1 MPPGSG
7 GLGCRAAAQAGWLYR
22 MAMFAVSLQAA
33 AEAPNYRVDVV
44 NHSGFGLD
52 EVDLAVAR
60 FSDPVIR
67 LQTQRHVVSGATAAF
82 DLGSCSD
89 VRQFAASAFIGNR
102 EVLHTADI
110 NPSPSC
116 HTEIEITH
124 T

>member
-1 MPPGSG
+1 MR
-7 GLGCRAAAQAGWLYR
+7 CAVKAVCAASLAIA
-22 MAMFAVSLQAA
+22 AVLTPTAPASAVHQAA
-33 AEAPNYRVDVV
+33 APSYRVDVV

-67 LQTQRHVVSGATAAF
+67 LQTQRHVVSGATASF
-82 DLGSCSD
+82 DLGPCSD
-89 VRQFAASAFIGNR
+89 VRQFAASAFIGSR

-116 HTEIEITH
+116 HTQIEITH

>member
-1 MPPGSG
+1 M
-7 GLGCRAAAQAGWLYR
+7 RR
-22 MAMFAVSLQAA
+22 A
-33 AEAPNYRVDVV
+33 AEAVCAAALALAAAVATAPQASAAHQAEAAQNYRVDVV

-67 LQTQRHVVSGATAAF
+67 LQNQRHVVSGAIASF

-89 VRQFAASAFIGNR
+89 VRKFAASAFIGNR
-102 EVLHTADI
+102 EVLHTGDI
-110 NPSPSC
+110 DPSPNC

>member
-1 MPPGSG
+1 MR
-7 GLGCRAAAQAGWLYR
+7 RAAK
-22 MAMFAVSLQAA
+22 AVYAASLALAA
-33 AEAPNYRVDVV
+33 AVATAPSASAAHQAEAPNYRVDVV

-67 LQTQRHVVSGATAAF
+67 LQTQRHVVSGTTATF

>member
-1 MPPGSG
+1 MRRAI
-7 GLGCRAAAQAGWLYR
+7 RAACAA
-22 MAMFAVSLQAA
+22 SLVLAA
-33 AEAPNYRVDVV
+33 AIASAPPASAVHQAYEPNYRVDVV

-67 LQTQRHVVSGATAAF
+67 LQTQRTVVSGATASF
-82 DLGSCSD
+82 DLGRCSD

-102 EVLHTADI
+102 EVLHTGDI
-110 NPSPSC
+110 SPSPSC

>member
-1 MPPGSG
+1 MRRAVMALCAAS
-7 GLGCRAAAQAGWLYR
+7 LALAAAVAP
-22 MAMFAVSLQAA
+22 ASPASAVRQAA
-33 AEAPNYRVDVV
+33 EPNYRVDVV

-67 LQTQRHVVSGATAAF
+67 LQTQRHVVSGATASF
-82 DLGSCSD
+82 DLGPCSD

-102 EVLHTADI
+102 EVLHTGNI

-116 HTEIEITH
+116 HTQIEITH

>member
-1 MPPGSG
+1 MR
-7 GLGCRAAAQAGWLYR
+7 RAVKAVCAASLVLAATVASVSPASAGRL
-22 MAMFAVSLQAA
+22 
-33 AEAPNYRVDVV
+33 AEAPSYQVDVV

-67 LQTQRHVVSGATAAF
+67 LQTQRHVVSGATVTF
-82 DLGSCSD
+82 DLGPCSD

-102 EVLHTADI
+102 EVLHTGDI
-110 NPSPSC
+110 NPSPTC
-116 HTEIEITH
+116 HTQIEITH